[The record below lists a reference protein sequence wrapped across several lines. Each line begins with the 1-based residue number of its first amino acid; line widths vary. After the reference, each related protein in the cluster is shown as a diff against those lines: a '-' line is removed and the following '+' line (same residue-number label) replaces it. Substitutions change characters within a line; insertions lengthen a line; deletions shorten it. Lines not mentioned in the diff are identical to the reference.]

1 MSTNIQLGTFY
12 VFDGHIHPIENV
24 MLLQLTQKLIMDNIK
39 VQILF
44 TIDLQKK
51 NAAVIC
57 ITLSFLPY
65 KENS

>member
-51 NAAVIC
+51 KCGSDMHHIVI
-57 ITLSFLPY
+57 LALQR
-65 KENS
+65 K